1 MVGEQNSIH
10 LSSPCPLHSKLR
22 CLLFSTS
29 SLNSCSTQF
38 HGGAW
43 GGGGH
48 SWEFLVGL
56 CSPVLQIL
64 TLFQTKRCNFPHPF
78 SDQTSKIHARF
89 QNWPLRR
96 NYVIIRLERKQ
107 KISLNPFQIRILL
120 FLSYSFGI
128 ETMNTFI
135 HSRSSFKNHT

>member
-1 MVGEQNSIH
+1 MKKNCVLCIPFILSGSPNDGLESGIKLLRHGNFGEQNSIH
-10 LSSPCPLHSKLR
+10 LSRPCPLHSKLR

-43 GGGGH
+43 GRGGRH

-96 NYVIIRLERKQ
+96 NYVII
-107 KISLNPFQIRILL
+107 
-120 FLSYSFGI
+120 
-128 ETMNTFI
+128 T
-135 HSRSSFKNHT
+135 